1 MHAEEINTRQQTWG
15 AHRKTCENKSQH
27 NRRNIKET
35 SKKGEERGRLV
46 AGREEILLV
55 VCLCLQRMPCHGTN
69 EER

>member
-1 MHAEEINTRQQTWG
+1 VAIYHASTIFESG
-15 AHRKTCENKSQH
+15 AFEKKENGGGGE
-27 NRRNIKET
+27 RRNIKET